1 MKAPQFKDST
11 ASPEQFFSILPPDWQ
26 DAIRPFWPGYED
38 TARIYILES
47 DGEVLGGGI
56 AFSAVS
62 PDTMFYRDEAQ
73 RWFDEGYLYI
83 GFLWVAEQ
91 HRGRQLGSMWL
102 QELFLQFPGQRFWL
116 AIEDYQLLP
125 FYERN
130 GFRLAKAVEGEWG
143 PEWVLVR

>member
-11 ASPEQFFSILPPDWQ
+11 ARPEQFFSILPPDWQ
-26 DAIRPFWPGYED
+26 AAIRPFWPGYED
-38 TARIYILES
+38 TARIYTLES
-47 DGEVLGGGI
+47 EGEVAGGGI
-56 AFSAVS
+56 VFSAVS

-102 QELFLQFPGQRFWL
+102 QELFRLFPGQGFWL
-116 AIEDYQLLP
+116 AIEDYPLLP

-130 GFRLAKAVEGEWG
+130 GFRLAKEVKGEWG
-143 PEWVLVR
+143 PEWVLAR